1 MKIFTKN
8 EYSEL
13 KSMVVGNID
22 FANWPVG
29 DIYFDAMMNSSTY
42 KGTIKKG
49 PIPKEIKDV
58 AKKDLDILA
67 EKLIENNVK
76 VFRPLKK
83 NWELEYKKFEK
94 ITTGMHCYSTRDL
107 LLTVGNKVI
116 ECPTPYISRQHEFM
130 AFENIKKEAI
140 KDGCQWLSAPLPAM
154 DQDDFEIVGD
164 KVTLTEDFP
173 IFDAANVLKFN
184 DKLLYLVSCTGNY
197 KGAEWLQSIVGNEF
211 EVITWDGVY
220 SHAHID
226 STIVSLNH
234 DTILLNGSRVK
245 ENNIPKFLKD
255 KKKIWI
261 NDVVPRKFHEFPYAS
276 KWIGFNIMSIN
287 PETVV
292 VDTIQKEMIKTLI
305 NEGFNVINTPM
316 HESRTLGGGFHCVT
330 LDLERVNE

>member
-13 KSMVVGNID
+13 KSIVVGNID

-29 DIYFDAMMNSSTY
+29 DLYFDAMMNSSTY
-42 KGTIKKG
+42 DGTIKRG
-49 PIPKEIKDV
+49 PIPEKIKNI
-58 AKKDLDILA
+58 AKYDLDVLV
-67 EKLIENNVK
+67 EKLEQNKVK

-94 ITTGMHCYSTRDL
+94 RTTGMHSYSTRDL
-107 LLTVGNKVI
+107 LLTIGNKVI

-130 AFENIKKEAI
+130 AYENIKKEAI
-140 KDGCQWLSAPLPAM
+140 KDGCQWLAAPLPPM
-154 DQDDFEIVGD
+154 NSNDFTIVGD

-173 IFDAANVLKFN
+173 IFDAANIIKFN
-184 DKLLYLVSCTGNY
+184 DKLLYLISCTGNY
-197 KGAEWLQSIVGNEF
+197 KGAEWLQSIVGTEY

-226 STIVSLNH
+226 STIVSLNF
-234 DTILLNGSRVK
+234 DTILLNGSRVN

-261 NDVVPRKFHEFPYAS
+261 NDLIPREFYEFPYAS
-276 KWIGFNIMSIN
+276 KWIGLNIISIN

-292 VDTIQKEMIKTLI
+292 VDTIQKDMINILKD
-305 NEGFNVINTPM
+305 EGFKVIDTPM

-330 LDLERVNE
+330 LDLERAED

>member
-29 DIYFDAMMNSSTY
+29 DIYFDAMMDSSTY
-42 KGTIKKG
+42 EGTIKKG

-58 AKKDLDILA
+58 AKKDLDMFV
-67 EKLIENNVK
+67 EKLVNNNVK

-94 ITTGMHCYSTRDL
+94 VTTGMHSYSTRDL

-184 DKLLYLVSCTGNY
+184 DKLLYLISCTGNY

-226 STIVSLNH
+226 STIVSLN
-234 DTILLNGSRVK
+234 DKTILLNGSRVNEK
-245 ENNIPKFLKD
+245 NIPTFLKD

-261 NDVVPRKFHEFPYAS
+261 NDLIPRKFYQFPFAS

>member
-1 MKIFTKN
+1 
-8 EYSEL
+8 
-13 KSMVVGNID
+13 
-22 FANWPVG
+22 
-29 DIYFDAMMNSSTY
+29 
-42 KGTIKKG
+42 
-49 PIPKEIKDV
+49 
-58 AKKDLDILA
+58 
-67 EKLIENNVK
+67 
-76 VFRPLKK
+76 
-83 NWELEYKKFEK
+83 
-94 ITTGMHCYSTRDL
+94 MHSYSTRDL

-184 DKLLYLVSCTGNY
+184 DKLLYLISCTGNY

-226 STIVSLNH
+226 STIVSLN
-234 DTILLNGSRVK
+234 DKTILLNGSRVNEK
-245 ENNIPKFLKD
+245 NIPTFLKD

-261 NDVVPRKFHEFPYAS
+261 NDLIPRKFYQFPFAS